1 MNENETP
8 LSDPESPAHAPKKR
22 HRGAVIVAIAMALGL
37 LALIA
42 LNMN

>member
-1 MNENETP
+1 VNENETSTAE
-8 LSDPESPAHAPKKR
+8 SDPKSEASKKS

-37 LALIA
+37 FALIA